1 MISSQQEVFYTCVA
15 ANPLAIWQFFL
26 PLFKKK
32 KKETQNSVAESDL
45 ITQVKLQL

>member
-15 ANPLAIWQFFL
+15 ANPLAIWQVFL

-32 KKETQNSVAESDL
+32 KGNTKQCC
-45 ITQVKLQL
+45 

>member
-15 ANPLAIWQFFL
+15 ANPLAIWQ
-26 PLFKKK
+26 KK

-45 ITQVKLQL
+45 ITQVKLLL